1 MNGTGRGAMLPQ
13 RCFEGAAAMTAGLA
27 EASASGATP
36 EPADE
41 PRRKLDI
48 VLTVNGAQH
57 RLQGLDA
64 HTTLLDVLGND
75 LH

>member
-1 MNGTGRGAMLPQ
+1 
-13 RCFEGAAAMTAGLA
+13 MTAGLA

-48 VLTVNGAQH
+48 VLTVNSAQH

-64 HTTLLDVLGND
+64 HTTLLDVLGDD
-75 LH
+75 LHAPAVRRAARLAHAAPAR